1 MEIWKDIPGY
11 EGLYQASNLGGI
23 KRVKGIA
30 WNGIKHHEIKE
41 RILKQQCN
49 HPMGYAH
56 VVLSKNGKTKT
67 IRVHVLI
74 CLTFI
79 GERPQGH
86 HILHINGN
94 PKDNRACNLRYG
106 NAKENIH
113 QAYKD
118 SGIGA
123 TRNQRLITFNGI
135 TKNCSEWSKELGGN
149 CHLIQDRLREGWTIE
164 KAVTTPCD
172 KRFSSSI

>member
-11 EGLYQASNLGGI
+11 EGLYQASNYGRI

-30 WNGIKHHEIKE
+30 WNGLKHHEIKE
-41 RILKQQCN
+41 RILKPQGD
-49 HPMGYAH
+49 PYAH
-56 VVLSKNGKTKT
+56 VALSKNGKPKT

-79 GERPQGH
+79 GERPERQ

-94 PKDNRACNLRYG
+94 PKDNRAWNLRYG
-106 NAKENIH
+106 SARENVH
-113 QAYKD
+113 QSYQD
-118 SGIGA
+118 SGIKA
-123 TRNQRLITFNGI
+123 TRNQRVITFNGV
-135 TKNCSEWSKELGGN
+135 TKNCSEWSKELGGSP
-149 CHLIQDRLREGWTIE
+149 HLVQDRIKKGWSIE

-172 KRFSSSI
+172 KRFSNAI